1 MLACSV
7 TAGTAGA
14 QRSPPMVVRL
24 RRPDGAVRTL
34 GVGSTTDVGR
44 LDVGEKFSHISR
56 RQASVS
62 VTERNV
68 VVVSHGANPTGV
80 RLGASAPWR
89 WLKKGEDA
97 TIGHSAQIC
106 LDRKQHSSVEA
117 LLTLEPEATPTTEA
131 APPAP
136 STEAVPPPPA
146 PATEAIAPPLPPSD
160 EPPAA
165 QPPAAME
172 QPVTPTPASSSAAP
186 HSSPVQWFWQS
197 SVSRDEWSAFEPSQ
211 GDAVERGWAAA
222 QERVTLDAERYVDL
236 RAMRQCR
243 TDDPARSRRVRRE
256 PPVADDSPARKRQ
269 HTEQAV

>member
-56 RQASVS
+56 RQASVT

-68 VVVSHGANPTGV
+68 VLVSHGANPTGV

-97 TIGHSAQIC
+97 TVGHSAQIC

-117 LLTLEPEATPTTEA
+117 LLTLEPEATPITEA

-146 PATEAIAPPLPPSD
+146 PAACTDQLLGVDARCGS
-160 EPPAA
+160 
-165 QPPAAME
+165 
-172 QPVTPTPASSSAAP
+172 
-186 HSSPVQWFWQS
+186 VQWAS
-197 SVSRDEWSAFEPSQ
+197 CHPPR
-211 GDAVERGWAAA
+211 AA
-222 QERVTLDAERYVDL
+222 
-236 RAMRQCR
+236 
-243 TDDPARSRRVRRE
+243 
-256 PPVADDSPARKRQ
+256 
-269 HTEQAV
+269 